1 MFRHQQ
7 RVPKTDLEPHAQ
19 PRGNTETNET
29 LNARK
34 HPRVKDAPYI
44 DVLLTLNVLQLNLGV
59 RESLPKFI
67 DAFLGDSRAGDL
79 QISQFGQ
86 TF

>member
-1 MFRHQQ
+1 MFRPRQ
-7 RVPKTDLEPHAQ
+7 RIPNTDLEPHAQ
-19 PRGNTETNET
+19 PRGSTKTNET

-34 HPRVKDAPYI
+34 RQRVKDTQYI
-44 DVLLTLNVLQLNLGV
+44 DALLTLNVLQLNLGV

>member
-1 MFRHQQ
+1 MFRPQQ
-7 RVPKTDLEPHAQ
+7 GVPQTDLEPHAQ
-19 PRGNTETNET
+19 AGGNTETNKT
-29 LNARK
+29 LNRRK
-34 HPRVKDAPYI
+34 PQRVKDTPYI

>member
-1 MFRHQQ
+1 M
-7 RVPKTDLEPHAQ
+7 
-19 PRGNTETNET
+19 
-29 LNARK
+29 
-34 HPRVKDAPYI
+34 KDTPSI